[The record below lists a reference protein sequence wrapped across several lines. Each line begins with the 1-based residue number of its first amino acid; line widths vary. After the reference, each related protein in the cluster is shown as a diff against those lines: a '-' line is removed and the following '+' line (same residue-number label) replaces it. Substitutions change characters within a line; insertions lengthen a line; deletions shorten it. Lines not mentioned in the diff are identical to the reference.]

1 MATKEGS
8 VPQILK
14 RPGPSADNTGEDNAT
29 NQEGDAAWSP
39 SEDAVIF
46 ALRDSEET

>member
-8 VPQILK
+8 VPQILE
-14 RPGPSADNTGEDNAT
+14 RPGPTADNPGEDNAT
-29 NQEGDAAWSP
+29 NQEGGAAWSP

-46 ALRDSEET
+46 AMRASKET